1 VNALDKGYKIAKAI
15 EDLEG
20 LRINTLTHHLY
31 PDNRG
36 ALPCAVG
43 RFEAGHYASATPD
56 RAILR
61 GSMGLLPQED
71 IEQVKKDFTVFI
83 RNVCDLD
90 PWLKSHQPKVWFEG
104 LIAEGAE
111 IPVDHPIVTTV
122 AKTFQEVT
130 GEQPVF
136 SGRMGAADT
145 RFLIRHGDTPT
156 VIFGPGV
163 TAQMHATNEWLP
175 LENLVI
181 ATKTLALAIHDW
193 CA

>member
-1 VNALDKGYKIAKAI
+1 MDNAFSPS
-15 EDLEG
+15 ETCQSNG
-20 LRINTLTHHLY
+20 LVERRYLISSLTS
-31 PDNRG
+31 R
-36 ALPCAVG
+36 
-43 RFEAGHYASATPD
+43 R
-56 RAILR
+56 
-61 GSMGLLPQED
+61 
-71 IEQVKKDFTVFI
+71 KK
-83 RNVCDLD
+83 L
-90 PWLKSHQPKVWFEG
+90 
-104 LIAEGAE
+104 
-111 IPVDHPIVTTV
+111 PIVTTV